1 MLLKK
6 RFRRVLI
13 TLITAILLMM
23 FWKLLQQ
30 AVYNTGCPLAAV
42 GKILPTKPGELWRFS
57 RCDDDV
63 CVQYLAPQE
72 RMDYNSCTV
81 RSTATEQPCA
91 CRFMN
96 GSGRRPVALASFP
109 GSGNTWV
116 RGLLQLSTGICT
128 GSLYCDKSLRRGGFP
143 GEGVRSGSVLVVKTH
158 KWKSRNR
165 RVYSNFTE
173 HFSAAIFI
181 IRNPFH
187 ALVSERHRMA
197 SLQHTDVIGPE
208 YFGEPIIVVNALYII
223 IMLLFFSKSLL
234 SQKLKTCFHGLS
246 YHALLHSYFIN
257 HMFYHNTC
265 KP

>member
-1 MLLKK
+1 MFAAGELGRGYRYYLWFVDKAIERANHHVRGTRLVPAIAMLPKK
-6 RFRRVLI
+6 RFRRLLI
-13 TLITAILLMM
+13 TLIAVITLIMCL
-23 FWKLLQQ
+23 KLLPQT
-30 AVYNTGCPLAAV
+30 NNNSCPLRRAL
-42 GKILPTKPGELWRFS
+42 GNIFPTKQGELWRFND
-57 RCDDDV
+57 CGDGV
-63 CVQYLAPQE
+63 CVQYLAPLE
-72 RMDYNSCTV
+72 RRDYNSCTV
-81 RSTATEQPCA
+81 RSAPLQQQSP

-96 GSGRRPVALASFP
+96 GSERKPVALASFP

-116 RGLLQLSTGICT
+116 RGLLQLTTGICT

-197 SLQHTDVIGPE
+197 SLRHTDVIGPE
-208 YFGEPIIVVNALYII
+208 SFGE
-223 IMLLFFSKSLL
+223 
-234 SQKLKTCFHGLS
+234 LK
-246 YHALLHSYFIN
+246 
-257 HMFYHNTC
+257 
-265 KP
+265 